1 MPYDKTNIYMSEGQK
16 KKLATA
22 FNKMAP
28 IKIKFSNT
36 QLKKQGNMPIMV
48 TKSQMNRIDKSKKDN
63 KGMVLSISLA
73 QMRAM
78 KKEGGILPFLIP
90 IAIAGASALATGALS
105 ALGGLAVNKIASALD
120 KKGEGLRPLGSGIS
134 PIGSGL
140 RPIGGN
146 VLPQGL
152 PPAIAPIPIQQLPAG
167 GGIMGPALQVGGCYN
182 CGSGLYPIGQKSRG
196 GGLFPSGVSPSKKT
210 I

>member
-1 MPYDKTNIYMSEGQK
+1 MSYDKTYIYMSEGQK

-48 TKSQMNRIDKSKKDN
+48 TKSQMNRIDKAKKDN
-63 KGMVLSISLA
+63 KGMMLSISLA

-120 KKGEGLRPLGSGIS
+120 KKGEGLGPLG
-134 PIGSGL
+134 
-140 RPIGGN
+140 GN
-146 VLPQGL
+146 ILPQGL
-152 PPAIAPIPIQQLPAG
+152 PPGIAPIPIQQLPIG
-167 GGIMGPALQVGGCYN
+167 GGVMGPVLQVGGCYN
-182 CGSGLYPIGQKSRG
+182 CGYGLYPIGQKSRG
-196 GGLFPSGVSPSKKT
+196 GGLFPHGVRPN
-210 I
+210 